1 MLFSTG
7 PQRYQISCANL
18 DLAYNC
24 VKYEKLGCLDIKL
37 SNRIGQNNPFIRKEC
52 SLPVSP
58 FHFQE
63 TTNSINSSLTNSIS
77 PLSYHST

>member
-7 PQRYQISCANL
+7 PQRYQSSCANL

-37 SNRIGQNNPFIRKEC
+37 SNRIGQNRIIHLLERNVLYLFLPFISKK
-52 SLPVSP
+52 
-58 FHFQE
+58 QQI
-63 TTNSINSSLTNSIS
+63 T
-77 PLSYHST
+77 STLR